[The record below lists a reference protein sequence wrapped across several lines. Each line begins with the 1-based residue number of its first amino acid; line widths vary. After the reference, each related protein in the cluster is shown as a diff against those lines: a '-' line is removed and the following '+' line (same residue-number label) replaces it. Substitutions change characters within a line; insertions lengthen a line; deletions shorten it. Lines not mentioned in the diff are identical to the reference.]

1 LILII
6 VLKYN
11 VQPAEIQLYSERE
24 QAQ

>member
-6 VLKYN
+6 VLKNN
-11 VQPAEIQLYSERE
+11 VQPVEIQLYSERE